1 MRIKAINNAVFDGI
15 RKTINRFREQP
26 FLYFT
31 ESDIHA
37 SLSKDIMEN
46 STTQIF
52 RKFNRMVGFQKNIG
66 KTMKVKI
73 YIFKIEY
80 INNCTELTRRISNLL
95 EKL

>member
-1 MRIKAINNAVFDGI
+1 
-15 RKTINRFREQP
+15 
-26 FLYFT
+26 
-31 ESDIHA
+31 
-37 SLSKDIMEN
+37 MEN